1 MNTGFSSFRLDG
13 RTAVVIGTESQVVA
27 AVAEALTDAGARI
40 VELTPAA
47 GHLPSKMASLASA
60 IAQLPSLDIL
70 VNLIG
75 LDRGMP
81 VQSIFERELDDVIE
95 EAVEGSFLVSQA
107 AADRMRSRA
116 ATAPLASIVH
126 VGTPLARVGAPDR
139 SLCCMA
145 MHALRG
151 LTMASAVELG
161 PIGIRVNLL
170 EASLDEHRERAL
182 PRGASLEGLA
192 ASIVYLSSSAAAGM
206 TGASLLLDAGWTSR

>member
-1 MNTGFSSFRLDG
+1 MI
-13 RTAVVIGTESQVVA
+13 AVVV
-27 AVAEALTDAGARI
+27 EAMTVAGAD
-40 VELTPAA
+40 VV
-47 GHLPSKMASLASA
+47 HLPPVGHSLSRMAGLAAA

-75 LDRGMP
+75 FDRGAP
-81 VQSIFERELDDVIE
+81 VQSVCEQELDDVIE

-116 ATAPLASIVH
+116 VAETLASIVH
-126 VGTPLARVGAPDR
+126 VGTPLARVGASDR
-139 SLCCMA
+139 SVCCMA

-161 PIGIRVNLL
+161 PMGIRVNLL
-170 EASLDEHRERAL
+170 EASLDENCDRAL
-182 PRGASLEGLA
+182 SRGASVEGLA